1 MDLIGLLQKKS
12 IKNNAGHDAAF
23 IDYNGARLSHA
34 DILKRSTH
42 LAESLESYGL
52 SNGAVCALICFN
64 HINFI
69 LYFMACLKTRVVP
82 VIINPKYGVEEL
94 QSIISASEVKTIITD
109 NIYAFDGII
118 AIDGAEVN
126 VINPEIKKSSVACP
140 AVDTDAKSF
149 SCDNSRSAL
158 QDRVCAL
165 YGDALNDGTLFMLIT
180 SASGGRP
187 KIVKKSGAALSY
199 QAEKLYPRIL
209 SGLET
214 RYFTNV
220 PPSHSYG
227 LEFAVF
233 ASIYNGVPLF
243 IRDFNFSSDALE
255 EISLNSITHI
265 FSVPPFLLN
274 LVNYKNS
281 SGTGFDSLEMA
292 VSAGMPLLPGLAAKF
307 HDAFHFNIASVYG
320 ITEAGCV
327 SFNDAGKY
335 SLHQERVSVN
345 NDVGGPLDGN
355 EIFVLDDSGAAL
367 PASNANIEK
376 TLIEGDSDPLRA
388 NIGRIVL
395 RKKNSDGGYYKL
407 CDAAAAA
414 KWRLGF
420 RELETDD
427 SGYIDSRGALHLLTR
442 SSAFINIGGAKI
454 NAVDIETFLRSTQ
467 LFKDVIV
474 FGQKDDYMGEKITAA
489 IVVGDDFKLSG
500 EQVRSLCSEKL
511 PLIKV
516 PRDIYILRQPFPRTA
531 TGKIRFDKVI
541 EIIKSSAVS

>member
-1 MDLIGLLQKKS
+1 MDLIGLLQKHS

-23 IDYNGARLSHA
+23 IDYNGTRLSHA
-34 DILKRSTH
+34 DILKRSTI

-69 LYFMACLKTRVVP
+69 LFFTACLKTRVVP

-109 NIYAFDGII
+109 NIYAFDGVL
-118 AIDGAEVN
+118 AMDGSEIN
-126 VINPEIKKSSVACP
+126 IINPEIKKSSAAPLP
-140 AVDTDAKSF
+140 ADCDMQQPSR
-149 SCDNSRSAL
+149 DNSRSTL

-187 KIVKKSGAALSY
+187 KIVKKSSAALSY

-209 SGLET
+209 SGPET

-281 SGTGFDSLEMA
+281 SGTDFDSLEMA

-307 HDAFHFNIASVYG
+307 HAAFNFNIASVYG

-327 SFNDAGKY
+327 SFNDAGKH
-335 SLHQERVSVN
+335 SPHQERASVN
-345 NDVGGPLDGN
+345 NDVGRPLDGN
-355 EIFVLDDSGAAL
+355 EIFVLDDCGAAL
-367 PASNANIEK
+367 HASNANIEK

-395 RKKNSDGGYYKL
+395 RKKIPDGGYYKL

-420 RELETDD
+420 CELETDD
-427 SGYIDSRGALHLLTR
+427 SGYIDSRGVLHLLTR

-500 EQVRSLCSEKL
+500 EQVRALCGEKL

-541 EIIKSSAVS
+541 EIIKSSMAS